1 MNDTLESRN
10 PPSKGA
16 KHTATLPDGTV
27 ATRTSKTHVYTHIV
41 AVRDHGGPWS
51 AANWCSRRDLAAKYA
66 SQQQQY
72 RQPGDVK
79 IIPVQRDI
87 TVTLTTEQI
96 DLIMD
101 LLPIPLE
108 RELLEE
114 DLSAADKSEVR
125 REMDEVTKIFEI
137 LVDAQEVGR

>member
-1 MNDTLESRN
+1 MT
-10 PPSKGA
+10 GA

-41 AVRDHGGPWS
+41 AVRDHGAPWS

-72 RQPGDVK
+72 RQPGDVEV
-79 IIPVQRDI
+79 IPVQRDI

-96 DLIMD
+96 GLIVD

-114 DLSAADKSEVR
+114 ELSVTDRNEVR
-125 REMDEVTKIFEI
+125 REMDEVGKILEI
-137 LVDAQEVGR
+137 LLDAQEVGR

>member
-1 MNDTLESRN
+1 MT
-10 PPSKGA
+10 GA

-41 AVRDHGGPWS
+41 AVRDHGAPWS
-51 AANWCSRRDLAAKYA
+51 AANWCSRRDLAAEYA

-72 RQPGDVK
+72 RQPGDVEA
-79 IIPVQRDI
+79 IPVQRDI

-96 DLIMD
+96 GLIVD

-114 DLSAADKSEVR
+114 ELSVTDRNEVR
-125 REMDEVTKIFEI
+125 REMDEVGKILEI
-137 LVDAQEVGR
+137 LVAAQEVGR

>member
-1 MNDTLESRN
+1 MTS
-10 PPSKGA
+10 A

-27 ATRTSKTHVYTHIV
+27 ATRTSKTRVYSHVV

-51 AANWCSRRDLAAKYA
+51 AANWCSRQDLAAKYA
-66 SQQQQY
+66 SQQQRY
-72 RQPGDVK
+72 LQPGDVE
-79 IIPVQRDI
+79 IIPVKVQRDI

-96 DLIMD
+96 NLIVD

-108 RELLEE
+108 RELREE
-114 DLSAADKSEVR
+114 DLSVTDRNEVH
-125 REMDEVTKIFEI
+125 REMDEVGKILEI

>member
-1 MNDTLESRN
+1 MT
-10 PPSKGA
+10 GA

-108 RELLEE
+108 LELLEE
-114 DLSAADKSEVR
+114 ELSVTDRNEVR
-125 REMDEVTKIFEI
+125 REMDEVGKILEI

>member
-1 MNDTLESRN
+1 MT
-10 PPSKGA
+10 GA

-27 ATRTSKTHVYTHIV
+27 ATRTSKTHAYTYIV
-41 AVRDHGGPWS
+41 AVRDHGAPWS
-51 AANWCSRRDLAAKYA
+51 AVNWCSRRDLAAKYA

-87 TVTLTTEQI
+87 TVTLTSAQI
-96 DLIMD
+96 DLILD
-101 LLPIPLE
+101 LLPQPLE

-114 DLSAADKSEVR
+114 DLSVIDWAEAR
-125 REMDEVTKIFEI
+125 RELDEVGKILEI